1 MKSRGYLVMAPS
13 VLRPLSAARVRPQG
27 YDRRY
32 DGCPARDAVRPAFAF
47 HNSYRSFGDSVCGRD
62 MGVVRADIVVIDAT
76 TPSRLSPRS
85 LAVYKRGRQ
94 PGSATAHL
102 QTRERLE

>member
-1 MKSRGYLVMAPS
+1 MAPS

-62 MGVVRADIVVIDAT
+62 IGRVRADIVVIDAT
-76 TPSRLSPRS
+76 TPKQAIAEITRGLISAAGSRVPPRRT
-85 LAVYKRGRQ
+85 Y
-94 PGSATAHL
+94 
-102 QTRERLE
+102 RLGNVSNRPFS